1 MSKDNCVP
9 LDLQPD
15 SSTIVVAYR
24 KYSISTRNSS
34 YKKRVTWF
42 NSEPV
47 IATAIVE
54 YIGEYVPSVVHGN
67 AQHTCTTVP
76 YRSLTSHQKSILRDG
91 IQHGKAPREIRRD
104 INTATPDDIISN
116 RVAQNARY
124 YQHKKD
130 GPESTHRL
138 NVADDVHSVL
148 NMFQN
153 SPFIREVITTCS
165 SKPPSIILYTDLQM
179 AMLKSAIASYWH
191 RPNF

>member
-1 MSKDNCVP
+1 MSKGNFVP

-24 KYSISTRNSS
+24 KYSKSTRISS
-34 YKKRVTWF
+34 YKKQVTWF

-91 IQHGKAPREIRRD
+91 IQHSKAPREIRRD
-104 INTATPDDIISN
+104 VNTATPDDIISN
-116 RVAQNARY
+116 V
-124 YQHKKD
+124 
-130 GPESTHRL
+130 
-138 NVADDVHSVL
+138 
-148 NMFQN
+148 
-153 SPFIREVITTCS
+153 
-165 SKPPSIILYTDLQM
+165 
-179 AMLKSAIASYWH
+179 
-191 RPNF
+191 